1 MSRPRK
7 PTKLIALQGGFRKH
21 PERARA
27 RAAEPQ
33 PNGELGDPPA
43 CLSKVQ
49 QRIWYELAEQV
60 PSGVLTN
67 ADRILVELT
76 VRLISKMRSGRAM
89 ASEVSLLQS
98 CLSRMGLTPADRSRV
113 SSSTP
118 DKPRNAF
125 AEL

>member
-7 PTKLIALQGGFRKH
+7 PTNLIALQGGFRKH

-27 RAAEPQ
+27 RANEPQ
-33 PNGELGDPPA
+33 PQGELGEPPA
-43 CLSKVQ
+43 CLGKAQ
-49 QRIWYELAEQV
+49 QAVWYELSAQV
-60 PSGVLTN
+60 PAGVLTN
-67 ADRILVELT
+67 ADRMLVEIS
-76 VRLISKMRSGRAM
+76 VRLISKMRSGRAT
-89 ASEVSLLQS
+89 AGETSLLQS

-113 SSSTP
+113 STSVS